1 MYAKEEERERMNS
14 KKKIGI
20 RKPDFM
26 KNKDSAKF
34 ITIIFFNLQLFTF
47 ILDYI
52 KKIKVYWKKKKT
64 LKQCISI

>member
-1 MYAKEEERERMNS
+1 MYAKEEERERMNG

-26 KNKDSAKF
+26 KNKDSAKC

-52 KKIKVYWKKKKT
+52 KK
-64 LKQCISI
+64 